1 MNAMAEIFTSELV
14 GFFIVGFLAQIIDGS
29 LGMAYGVSANSFLM
43 GLGVPPALA
52 SASVHTAEVF
62 TTAASGLSHWRLG
75 NIDWQIIKRLAVYGV
90 FGGIIGAYL
99 LSNVDGNL
107 IKPWVALYLLAMG
120 IRILVKAF
128 RPVNGVSKALR
139 KRLPILGVFGG
150 FMDAIG
156 GGGWGPVVTTTM
168 LANGEPPRQTI
179 GSVNLSEFFVT
190 TAEAVTFFLT
200 LGALNYPV
208 VIGLLLGGA
217 VAAPLGALLVK
228 KIPTKTMLIVVGL
241 LVIGLQIRTLVQ
253 IWF

>member
-1 MNAMAEIFTSELV
+1 MEDILTLKLL
-14 GFFIVGFLAQIIDGS
+14 GFFVIGFVAQVIDGS

-43 GLGVPPALA
+43 GFAVPPALA

-75 NIDWQIIKRLAVYGV
+75 NVDWQIIKRLAVFGV
-90 FGGIIGAYL
+90 FGGILGAYI
-99 LSNVDGNL
+99 LSNINGDA
-107 IKPWVALYLLAMG
+107 IKPWIAIYLLVMG

-139 KRLPILGVFGG
+139 KQLPILGLFGG

-190 TAEAVTFFLT
+190 AAEAITFLLT
-200 LGALNYPV
+200 LGALDWPV
-208 VIGLLLGGA
+208 VIGLLVGGA
-217 VAAPLGALLVK
+217 LAAPLGAVLVK
-228 KIPTKTMLIVVGL
+228 KIPTKTMLILVGL
-241 LVIGLQIRTLVQ
+241 LVIGLQIRTLYQ